1 MKLIQSRRFAA
12 GVLAVCAVGSVFGF
26 GGAHLASER
35 KNAMKVFEEGSD
47 TSFAVRMSVDAYLE
61 NSANYAREMAEEY
74 RLRVGSAWD
83 GRAKIAEEAEKIL
96 SGEPGQRLNDYRALV
111 ADVES
116 LYTDFHAAVTDE
128 DASRDF
134 DRAYKNFKSEHNK
147 IQYDEYHSLARDY
160 NSEASGFP
168 AGAVA
173 GLWNLSEL
181 DPFDP

>member
-1 MKLIQSRRFAA
+1 MNVLYNRRLACA
-12 GVLAVCAVGSVFGF
+12 VLAVCVLLSVFGL
-26 GGAHLASER
+26 GGAELARTR
-35 KNAMKVFEEGSD
+35 KNALRVFDEGID

-83 GRAKIAEEAEKIL
+83 GQAKIADEAEKIL